1 MKRIKK
7 KKGNYFIATNDF
19 IVMFIINPL
28 FFRKLQEAN
37 KQAELDKQRQR
48 EEKRKKKYME
58 KINQSESSE
67 LTKKIRSEQKKLL
80 KTQRKME
87 SVRILEALFERIKMK
102 YPSEAGASSSK
113 SFQQTDLR
121 KKLEGK
127 HKNTKEPM
135 IDLKL
140 IKKERSLSITSISSN
155 DSCLSDS
162 NINKTSIKKKT
173 KKKQRNNSSSSSTS
187 SSSNSS
193 SSSSDSSSSN
203 AQKRQQMVHPGA
215 APGMFP
221 GWMNNPETGE
231 WYAAPGMYP
240 GMYPFMMPSMMP
252 PVRAPYYQNPNYRGS
267 RGNYNPRYQRGS
279 RGGYRGRGR
288 GNYHSYDVDQR

>member
-1 MKRIKK
+1 M
-7 KKGNYFIATNDF
+7 NPFIN
-19 IVMFIINPL
+19 L
-28 FFRKLQEAN
+28 RKLQEAK

-67 LTKKIRSEQKKLL
+67 LTKKIRNEQKKLL

-87 SVRILEALFERIKMK
+87 SVRILEALFERIKLK
-102 YPSEAGASSSK
+102 YPSEAGTSSSK

-127 HKNTKEPM
+127 HKVATKEPM
-135 IDLKL
+135 MDLKL

-162 NINKTSIKKKT
+162 NINKTSMKKKK
-173 KKKQRNNSSSSSTS
+173 KKKQRSNSSSSSTS

-203 AQKRQQMVHPGA
+203 ARKQQQMVHPGA
-215 APGMFP
+215 AHGMFP

-240 GMYPFMMPSMMP
+240 GMYPFMMPGMAGMP
-252 PVRAPYYQNPNYRGS
+252 GMVPGMRAPFYQNPNYRGS
-267 RGNYNPRYQRGS
+267 RSNYNPRYQRGS